1 MEVSLLL
8 VIITY
13 IIGIAIL
20 KPFLRRKEFM
30 KEPFWEL
37 LESMINVLLL
47 ALLIKLSK
55 FGAFIGCSNYPKCDY
70 TINLSNEP
78 YTAETTEQDDSPKE
92 KNLGEDIFFRIGKY
106 GPYVTNGTKNASA
119 KKYTIDNITL
129 EIAREL
135 LNNDKKK
142 AEPIILGKNPET
154 DKPIYYYQ
162 DGRYGPYLSSNRVNV
177 SVKEQPDLETAINL
191 INNKKSK
198 KAK

>member
-1 MEVSLLL
+1 MNHHLFNGKSDICPKCGGKL
-8 VIITY
+8 
-13 IIGIAIL
+13 G
-20 KPFLRRKEFM
+20 
-30 KEPFWEL
+30 
-37 LESMINVLLL
+37 
-47 ALLIKLSK
+47 IKLSK

-78 YTAETTEQDDSPKE
+78 YTAETTEQDDSQKE
-92 KNLGEDIFFRIGKY
+92 KNLGENIFFRIGKY

-119 KKYTIDNITL
+119 KKYTTDNITL